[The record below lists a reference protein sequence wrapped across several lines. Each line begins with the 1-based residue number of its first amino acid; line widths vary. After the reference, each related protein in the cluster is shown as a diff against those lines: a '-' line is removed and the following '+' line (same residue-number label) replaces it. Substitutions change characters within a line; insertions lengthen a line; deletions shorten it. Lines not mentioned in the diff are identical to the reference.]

1 MIIFVLV
8 KRLLG
13 NVSIWSREFRRRASN
28 SSSAPTYVVVVVV
41 VIVVSPEVEIVIEF
55 FIL

>member
-13 NVSIWSREFRRRASN
+13 NVSIWSGELRRRASN
-28 SSSAPTYVVVVVV
+28 SSSAPTYVVV

>member
-28 SSSAPTYVVVVVV
+28 SSSAPTYVVVV
-41 VIVVSPEVEIVIEF
+41 IVVSPEVEIVIEF